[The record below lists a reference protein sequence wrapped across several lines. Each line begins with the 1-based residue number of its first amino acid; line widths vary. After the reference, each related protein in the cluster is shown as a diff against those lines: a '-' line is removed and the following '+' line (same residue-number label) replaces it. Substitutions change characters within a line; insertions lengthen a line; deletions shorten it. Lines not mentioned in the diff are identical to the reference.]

1 MSVQYAQCV
10 HVMQQIPSMHVGAVS
25 LINCM
30 FASLP
35 AIMVP
40 SKNVQVQYMRWCAS
54 VERRMALDRSV
65 LPRVNDPC
73 ISIR

>member
-1 MSVQYAQCV
+1 
-10 HVMQQIPSMHVGAVS
+10 
-25 LINCM
+25 M

-54 VERRMALDRSV
+54 VEKRMALDRSV